1 MRNDGR
7 RRVASE
13 RAYAEARSRASAIT
27 ASTPVQRA
35 AVHSTAP
42 LTRGALT
49 GYRQSD
55 SGPLGPPTLEGTL
68 ELEISAGNGRVV
80 PWAGCIARMAPV
92 ADVPEIRGSC
102 DERFAGVRS
111 ALARNFRDHG
121 EVGAA
126 VAITIEGRLVVD
138 LWAGWAD
145 RIRTR
150 PWQRDTLVNVFSV
163 GKAMAALS
171 LLVLVERGQVDL
183 DAPAARYW
191 PEFAARGKSEVTVHM
206 LLCHRAGLPA
216 IRRSLPRFAMYDW
229 ELMTSALAAE
239 EPWWE
244 PGRTHGYH
252 VNTFGFLIGE
262 IVRRVSGESIGA
274 FFRREVA
281 APLGADFHFGIG
293 PEHDQRIADY
303 LFGDEPPEMV
313 DDDDERKF
321 LLRHVYLNPPGL
333 SGFGTVN
340 TRAWRAAEMPSTNG
354 HASARA
360 VARIYS
366 VLACGGAIDG
376 VRLLRTET
384 IERAIA
390 EASSGPDLVLR
401 RPSRFGLGFQLTQP
415 ERPLGTNPRSFG
427 HFGAGGSLG
436 FADPDEQ
443 LAFAYTMNQPG
454 PRWQNPRNR
463 GLIDAVYASL

>member
-1 MRNDGR
+1 M
-7 RRVASE
+7 
-13 RAYAEARSRASAIT
+13 
-27 ASTPVQRA
+27 
-35 AVHSTAP
+35 HSTAP

-80 PWAGCIARMAPV
+80 PWAGRIARMAPV

-102 DERFAGVRS
+102 DERFAEVRS

-262 IVRRVSGESIGA
+262 IVRRVSGENIGA

-281 APLGADFHFGIG
+281 AALGADFHFGIG

-313 DDDDERKF
+313 DDDDERQF

-354 HASARA
+354 QASARA

-436 FADPDEQ
+436 FADPDAQ

-463 GLIDAVYASL
+463 ALIDAVYASL

>member
-1 MRNDGR
+1 
-7 RRVASE
+7 
-13 RAYAEARSRASAIT
+13 
-27 ASTPVQRA
+27 
-35 AVHSTAP
+35 
-42 LTRGALT
+42 
-49 GYRQSD
+49 
-55 SGPLGPPTLEGTL
+55 
-68 ELEISAGNGRVV
+68 
-80 PWAGCIARMAPV
+80 MAPV

-102 DERFAGVRS
+102 DERFAEVRS

-171 LLVLVERGQVDL
+171 LLVLVERGRVDL

-313 DDDDERKF
+313 DDDDERQF

-436 FADPDEQ
+436 FADPDAQ

>member
-1 MRNDGR
+1 M
-7 RRVASE
+7 
-13 RAYAEARSRASAIT
+13 I
-27 ASTPVQRA
+27 
-35 AVHSTAP
+35 
-42 LTRGALT
+42 
-49 GYRQSD
+49 
-55 SGPLGPPTLEGTL
+55 
-68 ELEISAGNGRVV
+68 NGRVV
-80 PWAGCIARMAPV
+80 PWAGHIARRAPV

-111 ALARNFRDHG
+111 ALSRNFRDHG

-191 PEFAARGKSEVTVHM
+191 PEFAARGKSEVTVRM

-252 VNTFGFLIGE
+252 VNTFGFLTGE

-281 APLGADFHFGIG
+281 RPLEADFHFGIG
-293 PEHDQRIADY
+293 PREDRRTAEYLLPEPSDQAD
-303 LFGDEPPEMV
+303 GDEPREFRDA
-313 DDDDERKF
+313 DDARRF
-321 LLRHVYLNPPGL
+321 LL
-333 SGFGTVN
+333 
-340 TRAWRAAEMPSTNG
+340 
-354 HASARA
+354 
-360 VARIYS
+360 
-366 VLACGGAIDG
+366 
-376 VRLLRTET
+376 
-384 IERAIA
+384 
-390 EASSGPDLVLR
+390 
-401 RPSRFGLGFQLTQP
+401 SR
-415 ERPLGTNPRSFG
+415 
-427 HFGAGGSLG
+427 
-436 FADPDEQ
+436 
-443 LAFAYTMNQPG
+443 
-454 PRWQNPRNR
+454 
-463 GLIDAVYASL
+463 

>member
-35 AVHSTAP
+35 ALHSTAA

-80 PWAGCIARMAPV
+80 PWAGRIARMAPV

-262 IVRRVSGESIGA
+262 IVRRVSRESIGA

-281 APLGADFHFGIG
+281 APLEADFHFGIG

-436 FADPDEQ
+436 FADPDAQ

>member
-1 MRNDGR
+1 M
-7 RRVASE
+7 
-13 RAYAEARSRASAIT
+13 
-27 ASTPVQRA
+27 
-35 AVHSTAP
+35 HSTAP

-80 PWAGCIARMAPV
+80 PWAGRIARMAPV

-102 DERFAGVRS
+102 DERFAEVRS

-366 VLACGGAIDG
+366 ALACGGAVDG
-376 VRLLRTET
+376 IRLLGMET
-384 IERAIA
+384 IEHAIA
-390 EASSGPDLVLR
+390 EASAGPDLVLG

-436 FADPDEQ
+436 FADPDAQ